1 MRPIVS
7 FHFLFPSV
15 YGRATRIDTDLR
27 AKKSAIPK
35 ELPIKKSSTIIL
47 VTSVNIIK
55 FKLHIIPI
63 ICIFFH
69 LPPLA
74 SAGNLRV
81 ARNTFC
87 ETKKYIMKRNAICKK
102 WNVPKA
108 LPCNAFRSH
117 VNPALTVTFLKTAR
131 AATSK
136 DSKSGVL
143 SKGPWV
149 RIPPSLPVNSSLAGF
164 SAGLFQ
170 WEESRRNGILVPFL
184 PKRENGTPRAEERRL
199 AKNLASRKSAR
210 PLSGYVIAGRFF
222 Y

>member
-1 MRPIVS
+1 MLFHHLLSGCCVSQLSGYVVLRPIVS

-69 LPPLA
+69 LHPLA

-117 VNPALTVTFLKTAR
+117 VNPALTVIFLKTAR

-136 DSKSGVL
+136 DSESDVANNHRGFESHPLCHAGV
-143 SKGPWV
+143 
-149 RIPPSLPVNSSLAGF
+149 RASS
-164 SAGLFQ
+164 
-170 WEESRRNGILVPFL
+170 
-184 PKRENGTPRAEERRL
+184 T
-199 AKNLASRKSAR
+199 
-210 PLSGYVIAGRFF
+210 
-222 Y
+222 

>member
-1 MRPIVS
+1 MTRP
-7 FHFLFPSV
+7 FHSCFSIIFYPDAASPGCQDTSSCVLSFPS
-15 YGRATRIDTDLR
+15 ISCFLPSTD
-27 AKKSAIPK
+27 APPGSIQICEQKKSAIPK

-69 LPPLA
+69 LHPLA

-131 AATSK
+131 AAASK
-136 DSKSGVL
+136 DSKSDVANNH
-143 SKGPWV
+143 
-149 RIPPSLPVNSSLAGF
+149 RGF
-164 SAGLFQ
+164 
-170 WEESRRNGILVPFL
+170 ESH
-184 PKRENGTPRAEERRL
+184 
-199 AKNLASRKSAR
+199 
-210 PLSGYVIAGRFF
+210 PLCQ
-222 Y
+222 